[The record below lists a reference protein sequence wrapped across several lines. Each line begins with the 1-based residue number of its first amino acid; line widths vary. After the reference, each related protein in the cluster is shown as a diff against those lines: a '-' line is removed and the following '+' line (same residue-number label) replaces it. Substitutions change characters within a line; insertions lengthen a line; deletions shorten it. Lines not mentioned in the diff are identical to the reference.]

1 MPEVFCIEATWIF
14 AGSAAV
20 TEALRIREVLLLA
33 GFRATPQLPMESTAA
48 HGVCKREGLRITR
61 HLALDIFVQKVRS
74 ESRLRN
80 PNRCPVTSLL
90 ANAGVCTA
98 HTRTLTKEDEPK
110 RGQSYGS
117 SSFLRNGPTSW
128 HATGTSELL
137 RPTLRT
143 RGEPCDGGHDAR
155 DDGQGGSRDIK
166 GCCSEGR

>member
-1 MPEVFCIEATWIF
+1 MSEAILIK
-14 AGSAAV
+14 G
-20 TEALRIREVLLLA
+20 ALVLA
-33 GFRATPQLPMESTAA
+33 GFRATPQLPMEWTAA

-61 HLALDIFVQKVRS
+61 HLALNVFVQKVRS

-80 PNRCPVTSLL
+80 PNRCPTTSFP

-98 HTRTLTKEDEPK
+98 KTSTLIKKDESK

-117 SSFLRNGPTSW
+117 SSFLWNGPTSW
-128 HATGTSELL
+128 HATSASELL

-143 RGEPCDGGHDAR
+143 RGEPCDGGHYAR

-166 GCCSEGR
+166 GCRSEGR